1 MQNTPKYD
9 AYMQKAPARGGL
21 LKGARTGG
29 GLGVQR
35 YRAISSA
42 LRLGTQ

>member
-1 MQNTPKYD
+1 MQNIPKYD

-21 LKGARTGG
+21 LRGRAQAGD
-29 GLGVQR
+29 LGVQR